1 MAAVTSLMRAQAIVQ
16 AGVDDVVRPLN
27 LSFARHELLM
37 LLSKSALCPWR
48 RQEPGCSSIRPA

>member
-1 MAAVTSLMRAQAIVQ
+1 LGEATDGMAAVTSLMRAQAIVQ

-37 LLSKSALCPWR
+37 LLSK
-48 RQEPGCSSIRPA
+48 PGCTA